1 MLQQIFLRPCTVK
14 GSAYLYPGGLDSPF
28 DIYIEITL
36 HRFDTVFKLS
46 SPEYVTLQH
55 LYTLILLS

>member
-1 MLQQIFLRPCTVK
+1 MPQQIFLHPCTVK
-14 GSAYLYPGGLDSPF
+14 GGAYLYPGGLDSRF
-28 DIYIEITL
+28 DIFIEITL
-36 HRFDTVFKLS
+36 HHFDTVFKLS